1 MQEGGEPVWEEQPL
15 PWAWSASDW
24 CSLHFQLFSWF
35 SEDHRRD
42 PWMSNNKH
50 ELVGCE
56 IDVKRKWI
64 EGGRERGV
72 GSGVWGV
79 GRWITCACGWSVFY
93 SGRPCWIV
101 CHKCSTEK
109 ASPHC
114 ESSRG
119 ECTNRA
125 GRWRTDS
132 TDTCSACRLRR
143 ATESRLCSRRDSSDW
158 AGTWSPPPGRGF
170 PSTASCRG
178 SVRYAGAPS
187 ACGCSAPTPNCSGSA
202 GTETPAGWHEH
213 PASARRCGLGT
224 RRIRSPGT
232 ETICGW
238 RCRKP
243 LWTSSTTATPRSP
256 PTLIP
261 LVASIY
267 SAGPWHRW
275 PLLLRR
281 CFRRRFLVS
290 TIPFWISCWVT
301 AYRRQSWTTHP
312 LSLVKLGRLS
322 SARSESGPHQ
332 LLRHHLR
339 RRRLRH
345 SLLTGNDRLYQ
356 PIKQAEKNRAV
367 R

>member
-42 PWMSNNKH
+42 P
-50 ELVGCE
+50 
-56 IDVKRKWI
+56 
-64 EGGRERGV
+64 
-72 GSGVWGV
+72 
-79 GRWITCACGWSVFY
+79 CACGWSVFY

-332 LLRHHLR
+332 LLR
-339 RRRLRH
+339 RRLRH